1 MCAPAHLSWGIW
13 DPFQTQSVL
22 DVAQVAG
29 PEVAGGAMSNF
40 MVRASVLDWAGGPC
54 SECTDGPAEALKTR
68 TPILPSWAL
77 LSVGC
82 WHCPS
87 SDGAS

>member
-1 MCAPAHLSWGIW
+1 
-13 DPFQTQSVL
+13 
-22 DVAQVAG
+22 
-29 PEVAGGAMSNF
+29 MSNF
-40 MVRASVLDWAGGPC
+40 MVRASVLDWAGEPC
-54 SECTDGPAEALKTR
+54 SERPDGPAEALQTR